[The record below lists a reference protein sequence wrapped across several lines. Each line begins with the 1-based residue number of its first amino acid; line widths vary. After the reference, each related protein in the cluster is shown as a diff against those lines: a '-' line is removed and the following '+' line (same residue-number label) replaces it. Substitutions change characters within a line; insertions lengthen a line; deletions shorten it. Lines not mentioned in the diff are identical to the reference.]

1 MKEGIH
7 PKYEI
12 TTVKCACGNVF
23 ETRSTIQNIRLDIC
37 NACHPFFTGKQ
48 KLVDSAGRVDRFMKK
63 TSQKSEEKKLKKVER
78 ATVAASSV
86 KKPSAKKQK
95 IKILSTSVPKVRPDL
110 RKKKGKESK
119 PA

>member
-23 ETRSTIQNIRLDIC
+23 RTRSTISDIKLDIC
-37 NACHPFFTGKQ
+37 SECHPFFTGKQ

-63 TSQKSEEKKLKKVER
+63 VSRKSEEKKLKKVTR
-78 ATVAASSV
+78 ATAAA

-95 IKILSTSVPKVRPDL
+95 IKILSTSVPKDRTSAL
-110 RKKKGKESK
+110 KKKKTKE
-119 PA
+119 